1 VKHGS
6 AVIISCLVM
15 MLGRNPSAIKAT
27 SIPTQTED
35 FGSVHFVN
43 SCSAQVQTE
52 MDSAVAMLHSFQ
64 YGLAEKT
71 FSHVIEKDPQCAI
84 GYWGAAMTLF
94 HQLWDWPTPEALQKG
109 REYLAKARPL
119 REKSPREL
127 AYLNAAE
134 AFYQPE
140 NRLGRTSRV
149 QAYSKAMLDLHER
162 YPQDDDAAAFYAL
175 SLLTL
180 PSEGVD
186 GIANQK
192 KAIAILQKLFAARPQ
207 HPGAAHYLIHA
218 TDTPELAPLGLDAAR
233 RYAKIAPSSPHA
245 LHMPAHIFARLG
257 MWQES
262 IESNLASLAAAE
274 EATRSQRDDGS
285 GDALH
290 AMMYLAYSY
299 LQRGE
304 NEEAQRVIERIKA
317 VPGATAADG
326 VNNAAIFEA
335 LYAVETH
342 QWKRAATLA
351 TDPAAFPY
359 ARLRT
364 FWARAIGAARTG
376 DIAAARQNID
386 KLDQARAGM
395 LAYMRSVDGHMHSGH
410 SANSDVSVQ
419 QLEARAWLAWAE
431 GKSAEALEMMRTAAT
446 KEDFYS
452 VESRTV
458 PAYEMLGDLLLE
470 LHRPQPALVAYAAA
484 LKEAPGR
491 FNALAGAARASLALG
506 NRDRARFYYAG
517 LVKCC
522 SPITT
527 RKELG
532 EAELFLSGN

>member
-1 VKHGS
+1 MSHGR
-6 AVIISCLVM
+6 AVIGSIFLVM
-15 MLGRNPSAIKAT
+15 LGIAPSPIGSS

-35 FGSVHFVN
+35 LGRVRFVN
-43 SCSAQVQTE
+43 SCSAQVQV
-52 MDSAVAMLHSFQ
+52 DIDRAVAMLHSFQ
-64 YGLAEKT
+64 YELAEKT
-71 FSHVIEKDPQCAI
+71 FSHVAETDSECAI
-84 GYWGAAMTLF
+84 AYWGAAMTLF
-94 HQLWDWPTPEALQKG
+94 HQLWDWPTPESLQKG
-109 REYLAKARPL
+109 RGYLAKARPL
-119 REKSPREL
+119 REKTPREL

-140 NRLGRTSRV
+140 DRLGRTSRV

-162 YPQDDDAAAFYAL
+162 YPQDDDATAFYAL

-180 PSEGVD
+180 PSQGSD
-186 GIANQK
+186 GLVNQK
-192 KAIAILQKLFAARPQ
+192 KAIAILEKLFAARPQ

-218 TDTPELAPLGLDAAR
+218 TDTPGLAPLGLAAAR
-233 RYAKIAPSSPHA
+233 RYAQIAPSSPHA

-299 LQRGE
+299 LQTGE
-304 NEEAQRVIERIKA
+304 DEDAHHVIERIKE
-317 VPGATAADG
+317 VRGATAADV
-326 VNNAAIFEA
+326 VNNSAIFEA
-335 LYAVETH
+335 LYAVETR
-342 QWKRAATLA
+342 QWKRAAILT
-351 TDPAAFPY
+351 TEPAAFPY
-359 ARLRT
+359 ARVRT

-376 DIAAARQNID
+376 DIVLARQNID

-395 LAYMRSVDGHMHSGH
+395 LAYMRGVDGHMHTGH

-431 GKSAEALEMMRTAAT
+431 RKSAKALQLMQTAAS
-446 KEDFYS
+446 KEEFYS

-470 LHRPQPALVAYAAA
+470 MHYPKPALVAYAAA

-491 FNALAGAARASLALG
+491 FNSLTGAARASRAMG
-506 NRDRARFYYAG
+506 NEEKAKFYYAG
-517 LVKCC
+517 LLKCC

-527 RKELG
+527 REELG
-532 EAELFLSGN
+532 EAKLFLSGN